1 MSTNIDAR
9 GLACPQPVIETKKAL
24 EVITDGVVTILL
36 NNLISK
42 ENVVKFATAHGCG
55 VSVTNQDG
63 DFLVKISKGAPT
75 TEQVITSEGV
85 EKSDTIYVINQETL
99 GHGKAELGGVLM
111 KGFTYTLLEVK
122 PLPKAILFMNG
133 GILLTI
139 QNSPVLENLQRLEI
153 SGVEILSCGT
163 CLDYYDVK
171 DKLAIGTV
179 TNMYTIVEM
188 MAAAS
193 KVITL

>member
-1 MSTNIDAR
+1 
-9 GLACPQPVIETKKAL
+9 
-24 EVITDGVVTILL
+24 
-36 NNLISK
+36 
-42 ENVVKFATAHGCG
+42 
-55 VSVTNQDG
+55 
-63 DFLVKISKGAPT
+63 
-75 TEQVITSEGV
+75 
-85 EKSDTIYVINQETL
+85 
-99 GHGKAELGGVLM
+99 M

-139 QNSPVLENLQRLEI
+139 QNSPVLENLQKLEI